1 LIINRRNK
9 FALVQ
14 EGERKIA
21 AAAAI
26 LLQFLS
32 LLPAKSGAVS
42 RMIARSLATASL
54 AIAEMM
60 NLHSLNL
67 SIVEPLS

>member
-1 LIINRRNK
+1 LS
-9 FALVQ
+9 
-14 EGERKIA
+14 RKGKKNSSCSSNTL
-21 AAAAI
+21 AI
-26 LLQFLS
+26 SVYFLP

-42 RMIARSLATASL
+42 RMIVRSL

-67 SIVEPLS
+67 SIVESLS